1 MKQIFILITFSLFI
15 SAVYAQKKMMLDAYL
30 KVNSES
36 MLAKAKGISVLLKYE
51 FGPYKIASAKGGMI
65 KSKSNAKFFSAVES
79 TSAKQKYSFVF
90 LAHETD
96 TVAVNVSI
104 QNDMKEV
111 RQNVISISKN
121 RVAYEREIDPSAMES
136 TQNTVASIT
145 LPGDTTSWVL
155 IYYTRF
161 NSDSSWKTKKQGS
174 LTDGTTMIELREVRK
189 WEDGSSPKMYTT
201 TGFEFYLD
209 GSAAGA
215 VQNPL
220 DTFQKKYV
228 WLRNNLDEKMKT
240 LLAAA
245 SAVLLNFSEYQLETQ

>member
-1 MKQIFILITFSLFI
+1 MKYFILLVLI
-15 SAVYAQKKMMLDAYL
+15 SMLSTVSQAQKKMMLDEYL
-30 KVNSES
+30 KLYSEP
-36 MLAKAKGISVLLKYE
+36 MLAKPKGISVLLKYE

-65 KSKSNAKFFSAVES
+65 KSTSNSKFFSAVE
-79 TSAKQKYSFVF
+79 TTNAKQKYSFVF

-104 QNDMKEV
+104 KNDMKEI
-111 RQNVISISKN
+111 RQRYISISKN

-145 LPGDTTSWVL
+145 LPGDTASWVL

-174 LTDGTTMIELREVRK
+174 LTDGTTLIELREVRK

-201 TGFEFYLD
+201 TGFEFYID

-215 VQNPL
+215 VQCPL

-228 WLRNNLDEKMKT
+228 WLRDNLDEKMKT

-245 SAVLLNFSEYQLETQ
+245 SAVLLNFSDYQLETQ